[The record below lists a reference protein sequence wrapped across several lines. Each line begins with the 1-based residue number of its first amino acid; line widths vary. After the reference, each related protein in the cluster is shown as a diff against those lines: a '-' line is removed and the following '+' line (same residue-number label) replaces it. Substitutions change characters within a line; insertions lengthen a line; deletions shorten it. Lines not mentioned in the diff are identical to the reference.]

1 MTRKLSWELPVSAP
15 PDRLEALRDPV
26 RAAVIASS
34 AGVILGS
41 RLPWI
46 EGMLPYQPHVVVGGY
61 DNAGDGAITLI
72 GALFTLGWALRRQIF
87 DSRQTVV
94 VIFPLV
100 IGIAGLVISRVAAQN
115 AEILIADWEKRG
127 GHGSI
132 SLGLWLTAITSLAM
146 AITGAVHVWRL
157 RREVR
162 FRMGLAPGD
171 IGAAVGGVAG
181 AIGGVIASTMLA
193 GRFVSQDQ
201 AAVFASAQVVI
212 LLPMLF
218 LGAWIGAKIG
228 RTIGDGF
235 RPMPPSGPSS
245 TRV

>member
-1 MTRKLSWELPVSAP
+1 VTRKLSWELPVSAP
-15 PDRLEALRDPV
+15 RDRLEAFREPV
-26 RAAVIASS
+26 RAAVILAS
-34 AGVILGS
+34 AGLIVGS

-72 GALFTLGWALRRQIF
+72 AALFTLGWALRRQIF
-87 DSRQTVV
+87 DSRQGVV
-94 VIFPLV
+94 VVFPLV
-100 IGIAGLVISRVAAQN
+100 IGLGGLVISRVAAQN
-115 AEILIADWEKRG
+115 AEILIADWAKRG
-127 GHGSI
+127 GSGSI
-132 SLGLWLTAITSLAM
+132 SVGLWLTAIASLAL
-146 AITGAVHVWRL
+146 AVAGAVHVWRL

-162 FRMGLAPGD
+162 FRLGLTPGD
-171 IGAAVGGVAG
+171 IGAVVGGVAG
-181 AIGGVIASTMLA
+181 AIGGVIAATMVA
-193 GRFVSQDQ
+193 GQFVSQDQ

-218 LGAWIGAKIG
+218 IGAWIGARIG

-235 RPMPPSGPSS
+235 RPMPPSGSSS

>member
-15 PDRLEALRDPV
+15 RDRLEVFRDPV
-26 RAAVIASS
+26 RAAVIAAS
-34 AGVILGS
+34 AALILGS

-61 DNAGDGAITLI
+61 DNAGDGAITFLA
-72 GALFTLGWALRRQIF
+72 ALFTLGWALRRQIF
-87 DSRQTVV
+87 DSRQAVV
-94 VIFPLV
+94 VVFPLV

-115 AEILIADWEKRG
+115 AEILIADWAKRG
-127 GHGSI
+127 GNGSI
-132 SLGLWLTAITSLAM
+132 SIGLWLTAIASLALAVAG
-146 AITGAVHVWRL
+146 AIHVWRL

-162 FRMGLAPGD
+162 FRLRLAPGD
-171 IGAAVGGVAG
+171 IGAVVGGVAG
-181 AIGGVIASTMLA
+181 AVGGVIAATTIA
-193 GRFVSQDQ
+193 GQFVSQDQ

-218 LGAWIGAKIG
+218 IGAWIGAKIG

-235 RPMPPSGPSS
+235 RPMPPSGSS
-245 TRV
+245 THS